1 MKKPSKPQNDCERD
15 FLRIFEK
22 LSQSYSAWNVW
33 QDFVCI
39 SAASIANAV
48 DRRPDIW
55 RKREDEYL
63 AIVKRYKKAE
73 LDSIAELFALTVLA
87 LENNPAQDFLGEL
100 YMNLNLSNHWKGQ
113 FFTPWSVSEMMARIT
128 LSADDLK
135 TRIQEQGY
143 ISVCDPACGAG
154 CILLAFANVCK
165 DVCDVNYQQS
175 VLFVGQDVDPV
186 AAKMCYIQM
195 SLLGCPGYVY
205 IGNTLTEPISGSDF
219 CPVVSRPEDL
229 WFTPMYSLNIWRYRW
244 LFQSVDT
251 LCQTGKEA
259 AYNDSKNDSKGA
271 IDHRNSKADTACNK
285 TSGKIKKRI

>member
-1 MKKPSKPQNDCERD
+1 M
-15 FLRIFEK
+15 
-22 LSQSYSAWNVW
+22 
-33 QDFVCI
+33 
-39 SAASIANAV
+39 
-48 DRRPDIW
+48 
-55 RKREDEYL
+55 
-63 AIVKRYKKAE
+63 
-73 LDSIAELFALTVLA
+73 
-87 LENNPAQDFLGEL
+87 
-100 YMNLNLSNHWKGQ
+100 
-113 FFTPWSVSEMMARIT
+113 
-128 LSADDLK
+128 
-135 TRIQEQGY
+135 
-143 ISVCDPACGAG
+143 
-154 CILLAFANVCK
+154 
-165 DVCDVNYQQS
+165 NYQQS
-175 VLFVGQDVDPV
+175 VLFVGQDIDSI